1 MLFVPVAF
9 VVVEVVVGG
18 FSMVAR
24 KETRK
29 KGRPQDEVLKDTVET
44 HTCSF
49 EVTRKQ
55 MKRKALK
62 ATQID
67 SSSRALFLSPQS
79 LSSRSR
85 GNGIL

>member
-67 SSSRALFLSPQS
+67 SSSRGSDRCSTIQS
-79 LSSRSR
+79 Q
-85 GNGIL
+85 NEWTIYQ